1 MSTRDDVS
9 DDDPGLARELDL
21 MMQFLHLAPVG
32 LLRVDR
38 AGTIIL
44 MNPTGAQLLALLGLG
59 REPPGRLPNLF
70 DLTDRVAPDIRTLV
84 SLFSDDSGVV
94 LDKYRVLLDKA
105 DPGGLPPGA
114 PMALGITALKLPA
127 DPDSLMVVVTDESST
142 VRLQRLQSQ
151 WLR

>member
-1 MSTRDDVS
+1 MAPVDSEDS
-9 DDDPGLARELDL
+9 DPGLARELDL

-38 AGTIIL
+38 AGTIVL
-44 MNPTGAQLLALLGLG
+44 MNPTAAQLLALLGLG
-59 REPPGRLPNLF
+59 REAPGRLPNLF

-84 SLFSDDSGVV
+84 SLFNDDSGVV

-105 DPGGLPPGA
+105 DAGSRPAGA
-114 PMALGITALKLPA
+114 PIALGITALRLPA
-127 DPDSLMVVVTDESST
+127 DPDSLMVVVSDESST